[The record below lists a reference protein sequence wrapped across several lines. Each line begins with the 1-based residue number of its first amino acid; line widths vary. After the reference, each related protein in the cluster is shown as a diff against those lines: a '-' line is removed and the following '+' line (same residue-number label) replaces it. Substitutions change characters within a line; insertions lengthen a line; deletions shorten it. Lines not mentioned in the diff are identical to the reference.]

1 MSNKDLF
8 FARAYYFA
16 YMGGVGFIAPF
27 INLFYV
33 SLGLHGTQI
42 GAIGSL
48 GAIVGLVVSPV
59 VVTEI
64 KKLPQARTLLQL
76 SLVLGAT
83 GYFLL
88 GQQTV
93 FPFILIIIF
102 FNTIITAGITPT
114 SDSMAVTVSS
124 QAGTGYGS
132 IRVWA
137 SVGWVVTVLTA
148 GWLVQRFGY
157 VAGFTGVSL
166 IWLMAAGL
174 VLFIPAHYFVAKEG
188 IELSK
193 PSVRK
198 ALRHILHDRV
208 LLGFAV
214 AVIFIG
220 FSNNGV
226 LQFENVFL
234 AQLGASKQLISV
246 AGILSA
252 IVEIPFMIYADK
264 FVRRAG
270 AHQVMF
276 LALGMIALQ
285 RATVLLLPH
294 IATIMIVRFLGGTS
308 FSFYTIAYMGLIS
321 SRTKSHETGTVLALY
336 TVTLSGIVSM
346 LAAPI
351 SGALFD
357 AYGARPLYALAMA
370 GYAIGAVILW
380 SSRQTDER
388 TSRTDLVEGA

>member
-1 MSNKDLF
+1 MANKDLF

-33 SLGLHGTQI
+33 SLGLSGTQI
-42 GAIGSL
+42 GTIGSL
-48 GAIVGLVVSPV
+48 SAIVGLIVSPV

-76 SLVLGAT
+76 SLVLGAM

-93 FPFILIIIF
+93 FLLILIIIF

-114 SDSMAVTVSS
+114 SDSMAVTVST
-124 QAGTGYGS
+124 QAETGYGS

-137 SVGWVVTVLTA
+137 SVGWIVTVLSA

-166 IWLMAAGL
+166 IWTAAAGM
-174 VLFIPAHYFVAKEG
+174 VLFIPAHYFVAKAD
-188 IELSK
+188 IQLSK
-193 PSVRK
+193 PSIRT
-198 ALRHILHDRV
+198 AFRHILHDRV
-208 LLGFAV
+208 LLGFAA

-220 FSNNGV
+220 FANNGV

-252 IVEIPFMIYADK
+252 TVEIPFMIYADK

-270 AHQVMF
+270 AHRVMI
-276 LALGMIALQ
+276 LALAMIAVQ
-285 RATVLLLPH
+285 RATVLLFPY

-321 SRTKSHETGTVLALY
+321 SRTKSHETGTALALY

-380 SSRQTDER
+380 SLRHKDEQVA
-388 TSRTDLVEGA
+388 DFKN